1 MNRTIRPAT
10 PDDAATILGFIRELA
25 IYEKE
30 PDAVVA
36 TEQDIVQNLFNA
48 ETTTEALICLSGE
61 QPVGF
66 AVYFLS
72 FSTWLG
78 RDGLFLE
85 DLYVSPERRGEGHGK
100 ALLKHLARI
109 AVDRQCG
116 RFEWN
121 VLDWNEPAIRFYEA
135 LGARAQS
142 EWVGYRLEGRALLD
156 LAGEGKSTE

>member
-1 MNRTIRPAT
+1 MSRTIR
-10 PDDAATILGFIRELA
+10 DANPGDAGIILGFIEDLA
-25 IYEKE
+25 LYEKE

-36 TEQDIVQNLFNA
+36 TEEDIVRNLFNP
-48 ETTTEALICLSGE
+48 ETTTRALICLSGE

-100 ALLKHLARI
+100 ALLKHLARL
-109 AVDRQCG
+109 AVEKRCG

-121 VLDWNEPAIRFYEA
+121 VLDWNEPAIRFYES
-135 LGARAQS
+135 LGARPQS
-142 EWVGYRLEGRALLD
+142 EWIGYRLEGQALLD
-156 LAGEGKSTE
+156 LAGE

>member
-1 MNRTIRPAT
+1 MTFEIRKAT
-10 PDDAATILGFIRELA
+10 TDDAGVILGFIRELA

-36 TEQDIVQNLFNA
+36 TEEDIVQNLFNA

-156 LAGEGKSTE
+156 LAGKRESTE

>member
-1 MNRTIRPAT
+1 MNLLIRKAT
-10 PDDAATILGFIRELA
+10 AEDAGTILGFIKELA
-25 IYEKE
+25 LYEKE

-36 TEQDIVQNLFNA
+36 SEEDIAARLFNP
-48 ETTTEALICLSGE
+48 ETTTEALICHLAG

-66 AVYFLS
+66 AVYFLN

-85 DLYVSPERRGEGHGK
+85 DLYVSPLHRGKGFGK

-109 AVDRQCG
+109 AVARNCG

-121 VLDWNEPAIRFYEA
+121 VLDWNEPAIRFYES
-135 LGARAQS
+135 LGARAQG
-142 EWVGYRLEGRALLD
+142 EWIGYRLEGRALRE
-156 LAGEGKSTE
+156 LAKE

>member
-1 MNRTIRPAT
+1 MNDCTIRPAT
-10 PDDAATILGFIRELA
+10 TEDAGIILNFITELA
-25 IYEKE
+25 VYEKE

-36 TEQDIVQNLFNA
+36 TEEDIVNNLFNP
-48 ETTTEALICLSGE
+48 ETTTRALICLENG

-66 AVYFLS
+66 AVYFLN

-85 DLYVSPERRGEGHGK
+85 DLYVSPEQRGKGFGL
-100 ALLKHLARI
+100 ALLRHLARI
-109 AVDRQCG
+109 AVERGCG

-135 LGARAQS
+135 LGAKAQS
-142 EWVGYRLEGRALLD
+142 EWVGYRLDGQALAD
-156 LAGEGKSTE
+156 FAAG